1 MARAGDVVRNRKLL
15 AVSFYS
21 GPKKPQRCPISSSQY
36 MAQFIRNEIFQVR
49 HADNTPEEED
59 AYDQILADAEKYAK
73 KWLLTDQIF
82 RPVPQFILF

>member
-21 GPKKPQRCPISSSQY
+21 APKKPQRCPVSSSQH

-49 HADNTPEEED
+49 HADNTPEAED
-59 AYDQILADAEKYAK
+59 AYDVIMADAENQTK
-73 KWLLTDQIF
+73 K
-82 RPVPQFILF
+82 

>member
-1 MARAGDVVRNRKLL
+1 MARAGDVARNSKLL

-21 GPKKPQRCPISSSQY
+21 APKKPQRCPVSSSQQ

-59 AYDQILADAEKYAK
+59 AYDVIMADAEKQARK
-73 KWLLTDQIF
+73 
-82 RPVPQFILF
+82 

>member
-21 GPKKPQRCPISSSQY
+21 APKKPQRCPVSSSQM

-49 HADNTPEEED
+49 HPDNTPEEED
-59 AYDQILADAEKYAK
+59 AYAVIMADAEKFAQK
-73 KWLLTDQIF
+73 
-82 RPVPQFILF
+82 